1 MLSEWKITEYLRST
15 FMSLG
20 IRLTSR
26 PQLRYKDVCNRD
38 LKALQI
44 KSQTR
49 KNTASANKHLRQ
61 TVNQE
66 FKQFDV
72 SLAEKTDQMR
82 QHRKEK
88 GTARGRHQLYLHT
101 LCERD
106 CYFRVGLC
114 SHWRRC
120 RNHLNQST
128 NPKSPETDRCS
139 LPLLLLLLRLLLS
152 YYYY

>member
-1 MLSEWKITEYLRST
+1 
-15 FMSLG
+15 MSLG
-20 IRLTSR
+20 TRLTSR
-26 PQLRYKDVCNRD
+26 PQLRYKNVCNRD

-44 KSQTR
+44 K
-49 KNTASANKHLRQ
+49 KNTASASKHLRQ

-82 QHRKEK
+82 QRRKEK

-106 CYFRVGLC
+106 CYFRIGLC
-114 SHWRRC
+114 S
-120 RNHLNQST
+120 N
-128 NPKSPETDRCS
+128 
-139 LPLLLLLLRLLLS
+139 
-152 YYYY
+152 

>member
-1 MLSEWKITEYLRST
+1 
-15 FMSLG
+15 MSLG
-20 IRLTSR
+20 ARLTSR
-26 PQLRYKDVCNRD
+26 PQLRYKNVCNRD

-44 KSQTR
+44 K
-49 KNTASANKHLRQ
+49 KNTASASKHLRQ

-82 QHRKEK
+82 QRRKEK

-106 CYFRVGLC
+106 CYFRIGLC
-114 SHWRRC
+114 SH
-120 RNHLNQST
+120 
-128 NPKSPETDRCS
+128 
-139 LPLLLLLLRLLLS
+139 
-152 YYYY
+152 

>member
-1 MLSEWKITEYLRST
+1 
-15 FMSLG
+15 MSLG
-20 IRLTSR
+20 TRLTSR
-26 PQLRYKDVCNRD
+26 PQLRYKNVCNRD

-44 KSQTR
+44 K
-49 KNTASANKHLRQ
+49 KNTASASKHLRQ

-82 QHRKEK
+82 QRRKEK

-106 CYFRVGLC
+106 CYFRIGLC
-114 SHWRRC
+114 SH
-120 RNHLNQST
+120 
-128 NPKSPETDRCS
+128 
-139 LPLLLLLLRLLLS
+139 
-152 YYYY
+152 

>member
-1 MLSEWKITEYLRST
+1 
-15 FMSLG
+15 MSLG
-20 IRLTSR
+20 TRLTSR
-26 PQLRYKDVCNRD
+26 PQLRYKNVCNRD

-44 KSQTR
+44 K
-49 KNTASANKHLRQ
+49 KNTASARKHLRQ

-82 QHRKEK
+82 QRRKEK

-106 CYFRVGLC
+106 CYFRIGLC
-114 SHWRRC
+114 SH
-120 RNHLNQST
+120 
-128 NPKSPETDRCS
+128 
-139 LPLLLLLLRLLLS
+139 
-152 YYYY
+152 

>member
-1 MLSEWKITEYLRST
+1 
-15 FMSLG
+15 MSLG
-20 IRLTSR
+20 TRLPSR
-26 PQLRYKDVCNRD
+26 PQLRYKNVCNRD

-44 KSQTR
+44 K
-49 KNTASANKHLRQ
+49 KNTASASKHLRQ

-82 QHRKEK
+82 QRRKEK

-106 CYFRVGLC
+106 CYFRIGLC
-114 SHWRRC
+114 SH
-120 RNHLNQST
+120 
-128 NPKSPETDRCS
+128 
-139 LPLLLLLLRLLLS
+139 
-152 YYYY
+152 

>member
-20 IRLTSR
+20 TRLTSR

-49 KNTASANKHLRQ
+49 KNTGSASKHLRQ

-82 QHRKEK
+82 QRRKEK

-106 CYFRVGLC
+106 CYFRIGLC

-128 NPKSPETDRCS
+128 NPKSPETTTTTTTTPRS
-139 LPLLLLLLRLLLS
+139 WM
-152 YYYY
+152 

>member
-1 MLSEWKITEYLRST
+1 
-15 FMSLG
+15 MSLG
-20 IRLTSR
+20 TRLTSR

-49 KNTASANKHLRQ
+49 KNTASASKHLRQ

-82 QHRKEK
+82 QRRKEK

-101 LCERD
+101 LGERD
-106 CYFRVGLC
+106 CYFRIGLC
-114 SHWRRC
+114 SH
-120 RNHLNQST
+120 
-128 NPKSPETDRCS
+128 
-139 LPLLLLLLRLLLS
+139 
-152 YYYY
+152 